1 MKKLALNLHCA
12 NAGLSQPIYRPVRGH
27 FKTVGPCLGDCRF
40 MTLILVSGPAETG
53 NRTCA

>member
-12 NAGLSQPIYRPVRGH
+12 NAGFSQPVRGH

-40 MTLILVSGPAETG
+40 MTLILVLGPAETG